1 MKAIKLKISQN
12 LVSYKKAES
21 VQIRETYPLP
31 PYSTVIGMVHNALSL
46 IHI

>member
-21 VQIRETYPLP
+21 VQIRETSATPLP
-31 PYSTVIGMVHNALSL
+31 PYYSYRYGT
-46 IHI
+46 